1 MTAWTKDCIIETIQ
15 AYHRQGKPLT
25 SIWREDRT
33 VMRQAWKLFGSWHN
47 ALYTHV
53 ELEDQ
58 TAAIGALPGP
68 PRGTEATGLM
78 TDEA

>member
-15 AYHRQGKPLT
+15 AYHRQG
-25 SIWREDRT
+25 DRT